1 MSHWSL
7 RKEKVN
13 KRGKSHWGH
22 WEWKES
28 LKKEKVNGQE
38 GFETKMSVLL
48 PSTLI

>member
-7 RKEKVN
+7 RKK
-13 KRGKSHWGH
+13 KSLSP

-38 GFETKMSVLL
+38 GFGTKMSVLL
-48 PSTLI
+48 PSPLVYP